1 MGDVYQGLYNYSAD
15 GATAYNA
22 KTGKYEKVYIN
33 PNATQNGYWGGEY
46 GNEWITSA
54 GSQAVGAEGG
64 PDAPVF
70 ESDVLADPAKYA
82 GWTLYTVTPS
92 PQDLGAGEGGLT
104 GALESVFT
112 NPLSYLGIAGAM
124 VAPTIGADWGLTGGT
139 GGTDAAWGYGPEQ
152 GATGA
157 SESFGLTGNEG
168 GVGGLGYGDITY
180 PTTGLGGGVGT
191 GAGATGSDGYASPPT
206 AAPSTTT
213 PAVGGATA
221 AAGTALS
228 RILDGTATSADWL
241 SVLGGVGAAGLDLYG
256 NSQAADAYKDIA
268 NQYIAFGA
276 PSRSR
281 YEAAMQP
288 GFDITS
294 IPGYSGALAS
304 SSQALLSGLSTQG
317 NPYGSPGGLIE
328 ANKQIVNGTSLPWY
342 NSYINQ
348 NAATGFGS
356 TLNTAAG
363 AQTGQ
368 IGADQGMYAA
378 LGSGLGTLTQPQTDN
393 SWWANLLKQYGGGGL
408 NTGSGSSPY

>member
-1 MGDVYQGLYNYSAD
+1 
-15 GATAYNA
+15 
-22 KTGKYEKVYIN
+22 
-33 PNATQNGYWGGEY
+33 
-46 GNEWITSA
+46 
-54 GSQAVGAEGG
+54 
-64 PDAPVF
+64 
-70 ESDVLADPAKYA
+70 
-82 GWTLYTVTPS
+82 
-92 PQDLGAGEGGLT
+92 
-104 GALESVFT
+104 
-112 NPLSYLGIAGAM
+112 
-124 VAPTIGADWGLTGGT
+124 
-139 GGTDAAWGYGPEQ
+139 
-152 GATGA
+152 
-157 SESFGLTGNEG
+157 
-168 GVGGLGYGDITY
+168 
-180 PTTGLGGGVGT
+180 
-191 GAGATGSDGYASPPT
+191 
-206 AAPSTTT
+206 
-213 PAVGGATA
+213 
-221 AAGTALS
+221 
-228 RILDGTATSADWL
+228 
-241 SVLGGVGAAGLDLYG
+241 
-256 NSQAADAYKDIA
+256 
-268 NQYIAFGA
+268 
-276 PSRSR
+276 
-281 YEAAMQP
+281 MQP